1 MKTLLTI
8 LSTLSLASPI
18 ISVSAGTFTTYM
30 DEQDLSVAESD
41 SLDDLANVK
50 GEGDDVV
57 TDIANPVKIST
68 TNVTNEILKNAIGD
82 NANFFTTTNYS
93 VNSDLKDGK
102 FIDAGGNEGDMNN
115 DVSFGQPSMYQF
127 SMSNKT
133 IMGGKDGS
141 ITWAGV
147 NDGQVILRDLGITP
161 QTSNRNGAKPVVP
174 FSYIDENNDNYG
186 FAMTVTSSTT
196 GKLDQLSWIDVTD
209 GNTDIAQSGV
219 LTFPKGNIDISQIN
233 QKTNQTFSSI
243 LSIAG
248 IRELNSKSEKFA
260 NKIILGLQKDDA
272 IGHIFYYVF
281 DVNYDTKKGND
292 GITLSQTKNSTS
304 IDAAVDEGNAYP
316 GTLPQVYAILKDG
329 NILLKAGSGENAVY
343 FLGSELLQTEKPVTA
358 TGKSIITALKA
369 ASNAVNLYKDT
380 FVLTDIEWTP
390 GDNQLIIDS
399 YDSADSKKSETSPHY
414 IFKIDVTDDEIDGNL
429 SFTNARWLF
438 TTAAGSTTAGLP
450 TFSQLQTGSV
460 YIPGTTTRAYNYI
473 MFTAGQYKTYI
484 FRYSYSNGGS
494 SNINKNFTT
503 DINASVSDQPIL
515 EVLAQSN
522 FDITKVSVDLD
533 LNHNAT
539 IQTTIAIDGSFISMQ
554 KILGEV
560 VAQGAVVVTP
570 KIDASQIQLPDLA
583 LVDQVFK
590 NVDIAFSDMKRNDN
604 QLRRAYL
611 EALIQGKFEYR
622 KSMVIINP
630 DDPDSSTGNGYY
642 TNGNIKSRSLYG
654 RLSTASTAE
663 KAFAARLDD
672 IAYKIDGQFIAD
684 LYGNEHK
691 DASMIISVT
700 SDAMNNLLNYN
711 KTGAFNDFEYLTL
724 SGSGKNS
731 VVKGEENIKVTSAN
745 STAIDFNDI
754 NRGVNNAIK
763 EDTNGTFQLHF
774 DSPSEAT
781 GYIMNKIEDVFY
793 DEGRQYLVDQDIPMM
808 YNDYVLNNAVVDDPS
823 KINDEWGFYYGKSTP
838 SSVYTSAFDGTRPF
852 VMRRSDI
859 SAAKKESEKQMRNN
873 MGWGFQSYRT
883 IDNLKEAID
892 ENGMVNIDLTNIMIT
907 KISEKIDFMRADQ
920 TNFANRDGILD
931 YGSDETNEDIEEMSA
946 LLNIGQKNDDGTYT
960 NLKVLLPESSLLPM
974 YETES
979 GDYVN
984 IDGAATADLD
994 KAANILHNQ
1003 VIDGTYAT
1011 DETSFFRYFERMK
1024 KAFNLD
1030 NSIQFSMYA
1039 NSYEDNNF
1047 WMPTGDNYV
1056 DIMIYDAIFFQGM
1069 NNVTS
1074 ASKTANTTDLY
1085 NNGHYRLVRVYL
1097 SNVNNETANTSWIIY
1112 GGFFG
1117 GIFVTLFVA
1126 YTIFVSIRKSFY
1138 KRGTT
1143 REAAKNAARLHA
1155 IEKQERKLRKKNHEP
1170 EPPVDDLTDAEDLG

>member
-30 DEQDLSVAESD
+30 DEQDLSAAESD

-57 TDIANPVKIST
+57 TDIANPVKVST
-68 TNVTNEILKNAIGD
+68 TNVTNETLKNAIGD

-281 DVNYDTKKGND
+281 DVNYDTEKGNEC
-292 GITLSQTKNSTS
+292 ITLSQTENSTF
-304 IDAAVDEGNAYP
+304 IDAAVDKGNAFP

-414 IFKIDVTDDEIDGNL
+414 IFKIDVTDDWNDGNL

-438 TTAAGSTTAGLP
+438 TTAAGSTKTGLP

-460 YIPGTTTRAYNYI
+460 YIPGTTTRAYNYV

-503 DINASVSDQPIL
+503 DISASVSDQPIL

-522 FDITKVSVDLD
+522 FDFTKTGDGD
-533 LNHNAT
+533 LNHNAA
-539 IQTTIAIDGSFISMQ
+539 IQTTLAIDGSFISMQ
-554 KILGEV
+554 QIWRDEA
-560 VAQGAVVVTP
+560 AQAAVVVTP

-622 KSMVIINP
+622 KSMVIVNP

-642 TNGNIKSRSLYG
+642 TNGNITSRSLYG

-684 LYGNEHK
+684 LDGNEHK

-731 VVKGEENIKVTSAN
+731 VVKGEENIKVTSSN
-745 STAIDFNDI
+745 TTAIDFNDI

-781 GYIMNKIEDVFY
+781 GYIMNKIGDVFY
-793 DEGRQYLVDQDIPMM
+793 DEGRQYLADQDIPMM
-808 YNDYVLNNAVVDDPS
+808 YNDYVLNNAVIDDPS
-823 KINDEWGFYYGKSTP
+823 KINEEWSFYYGNSTP
-838 SSVYTSAFDGTRPF
+838 SSVYTKAFDGTRPF

-859 SAAKKESEKQMRNN
+859 SPAKHESEKQMRNN
-873 MGWGFQSYRT
+873 MGWGFQQYRT
-883 IDNLKEAID
+883 IDNLNDATED
-892 ENGMVNIDLTNIMIT
+892 GMVNIDLTNIMIT

-946 LLNIGQKNDDGTYT
+946 LLNIGQNNGGGTYT

-979 GDYVN
+979 GGDYTN
-984 IDGAATADLD
+984 IDGAAAADLD
-994 KAANILHNQ
+994 KAASILHNQ

-1011 DETSFFRYFERMK
+1011 DKTSFFRYFERMK

-1047 WMPTGDNYV
+1047 WMPTGDNYF

-1085 NNGHYRLVRVYL
+1085 NNGHYRLVRIYL
-1097 SNVNNETANTSWIIY
+1097 SNVNKETANTSWIIY

>member
-292 GITLSQTKNSTS
+292 GITLSQTENSTF
-304 IDAAVDEGNAYP
+304 IDAAVDKGNAFP

-414 IFKIDVTDDEIDGNL
+414 IFKIDVTDDWNDGNL

-438 TTAAGSTTAGLP
+438 TTAAGSTKTGLP

-460 YIPGTTTRAYNYI
+460 YIPGTTTRAYNYV

-503 DINASVSDQPIL
+503 DISASVSDQPIL

-522 FDITKVSVDLD
+522 FDFTKTGDGD
-533 LNHNAT
+533 LNHNAA
-539 IQTTIAIDGSFISMQ
+539 IQTTLAIDGSFISMQ
-554 KILGEV
+554 QIWGDEA
-560 VAQGAVVVTP
+560 AQAAVVVTP

-622 KSMVIINP
+622 KSMVIVNP

-642 TNGNIKSRSLYG
+642 TNGNITSRSLYG

-684 LYGNEHK
+684 LDGNEHK

-731 VVKGEENIKVTSAN
+731 VVKGEENIKVTSSN
-745 STAIDFNDI
+745 TTAIDFNDI

-781 GYIMNKIEDVFY
+781 GYIMNKIGDVFY
-793 DEGRQYLVDQDIPMM
+793 DEGRQYLADQDIPMM
-808 YNDYVLNNAVVDDPS
+808 YNDYVLNNAVIDDPS
-823 KINDEWGFYYGKSTP
+823 KINEEWSFYYGKSTP
-838 SSVYTSAFDGTRPF
+838 SSVYTKAFDGTRPF

-859 SAAKKESEKQMRNN
+859 SPAKHESEKQMRNN
-873 MGWGFQSYRT
+873 MGWGFQQYRT
-883 IDNLKEAID
+883 IDNLNDATED
-892 ENGMVNIDLTNIMIT
+892 GMVNIDLTNIMIT

-946 LLNIGQKNDDGTYT
+946 LLNIGQNNGGGTYT

-979 GDYVN
+979 GGDYTN
-984 IDGAATADLD
+984 IDGAAAADLD
-994 KAANILHNQ
+994 KAASILHNQ

-1011 DETSFFRYFERMK
+1011 DKTSFFRYFERMK

-1047 WMPTGDNYV
+1047 WMPTGDNYF

-1085 NNGHYRLVRVYL
+1085 NNGHYRLVRIYL
-1097 SNVNNETANTSWIIY
+1097 SNVNKETANTSWIIY

-1117 GIFVTLFVA
+1117 GIFVTSFVA

-1170 EPPVDDLTDAEDLG
+1170 VPPVDDLTDAEDLG

>member
-41 SLDDLANVK
+41 SLNDLANVK

-68 TNVTNEILKNAIGD
+68 TNVTNETLKNAIGD

-292 GITLSQTKNSTS
+292 GITLSQTENSTF
-304 IDAAVDEGNAYP
+304 IDAAVDKGNAFP

-414 IFKIDVTDDEIDGNL
+414 IFKIDVTDDWNDGNL

-438 TTAAGSTTAGLP
+438 TTAAGSTKTGLP

-460 YIPGTTTRAYNYI
+460 YIPGTTTRAYNYV

-503 DINASVSDQPIL
+503 DISASVSDQPIL

-522 FDITKVSVDLD
+522 FDFTKTDDGD
-533 LNHNAT
+533 LNHNAA
-539 IQTTIAIDGSFISMQ
+539 IQTTLAIDGSFISMQ
-554 KILGEV
+554 QIWGDEA
-560 VAQGAVVVTP
+560 AQAAVVVTP

-622 KSMVIINP
+622 KSMVIVNP

-642 TNGNIKSRSLYG
+642 TNGNITSRSLYG

-684 LYGNEHK
+684 LDGNEHK

-731 VVKGEENIKVTSAN
+731 VVKGEENIKVTSSN
-745 STAIDFNDI
+745 TTAIDFNDI

-781 GYIMNKIEDVFY
+781 GYIMNKIGDVFY
-793 DEGRQYLVDQDIPMM
+793 DEGRQYLADQDIPMM
-808 YNDYVLNNAVVDDPS
+808 YNDYVLNNAVIDDPS
-823 KINDEWGFYYGKSTP
+823 KINEEWSFYYGESTP
-838 SSVYTSAFDGTRPF
+838 SSVYTKAFDGTRPF

-859 SAAKKESEKQMRNN
+859 SPAKHESEKQMRNN
-873 MGWGFQSYRT
+873 MGWGFQQYRT
-883 IDNLKEAID
+883 IDNLNDVTED
-892 ENGMVNIDLTNIMIT
+892 GMVNIDLTNIMIT

-946 LLNIGQKNDDGTYT
+946 LLNIGQNNGGGTYT

-979 GDYVN
+979 GGDYTN
-984 IDGAATADLD
+984 IDGAAAADLD
-994 KAANILHNQ
+994 KAASILHNQ

-1011 DETSFFRYFERMK
+1011 DKTSFFRYFERMK

-1047 WMPTGDNYV
+1047 WMPTGDNYF

-1085 NNGHYRLVRVYL
+1085 NNGHYRLVRIYL
-1097 SNVNNETANTSWIIY
+1097 SNVNKETANTSWIIY

-1117 GIFVTLFVA
+1117 GIFVTSFVA

>member
-30 DEQDLSVAESD
+30 DEQDLSAAESD
-41 SLDDLANVK
+41 SLNDLANVK

-57 TDIANPVKIST
+57 TDIANPVKVST
-68 TNVTNEILKNAIGD
+68 TNVNNETLKNAIGD

-115 DVSFGQPSMYQF
+115 DVSFGQASMYQF

-248 IRELNSKSEKFA
+248 IRELNSKSETFA

-281 DVNYDTKKGND
+281 DVYYDTDGND
-292 GITLSQTKNSTS
+292 GITLSQTKKSTF

-399 YDSADSKKSETSPHY
+399 YDSADSKKPETSPHY
-414 IFKIDVTDDEIDGNL
+414 IFKIDVTDDWIDGNL

-438 TTAAGSTTAGLP
+438 TTAAGSTKTGLP

-494 SNINKNFTT
+494 SNINTNFTT

-522 FDITKVSVDLD
+522 FDITKASNYD
-533 LNHNAT
+533 LNHNAS

-554 KILGEV
+554 QILGKEE

-630 DDPDSSTGNGYY
+630 GDPDSSTGNGYY
-642 TNGNIKSRSLYG
+642 TNGNITSRSLYG

-684 LYGNEHK
+684 LDGDEHK

-731 VVKGEENIKVTSAN
+731 VVKGEENIKVTSSN
-745 STAIDFNDI
+745 TTAIDFNDI

-781 GYIMNKIEDVFY
+781 GYIMNKIGDVFY
-793 DEGRQYLVDQDIPMM
+793 DEGRQYLADQDIPMM
-808 YNDYVLNNAVVDDPS
+808 YNDYVLNNAVIDDPS
-823 KINDEWGFYYGKSTP
+823 KINEEWSFYYGESTP
-838 SSVYTSAFDGTRPF
+838 SSVYTKAFDGTRPF

-859 SAAKKESEKQMRNN
+859 SPAKHESEKQMRNN
-873 MGWGFQSYRT
+873 MGWGFQQYRT
-883 IDNLKEAID
+883 IDNLNDATED
-892 ENGMVNIDLTNIMIT
+892 GMVNIDLTNIMIT

-946 LLNIGQKNDDGTYT
+946 LLNIGQNNGGGTYT

-979 GDYVN
+979 GGDYTN
-984 IDGAATADLD
+984 IDGAAAADLD
-994 KAANILHNQ
+994 KAASILHNQ

-1011 DETSFFRYFERMK
+1011 DKTSFFRYFERMK

-1047 WMPTGDNYV
+1047 WMPTGDNYF

-1085 NNGHYRLVRVYL
+1085 NNGHYRLVRIYL
-1097 SNVNNETANTSWIIY
+1097 SNVNKETANTSWIIY

-1117 GIFVTLFVA
+1117 GIFVTSFVA